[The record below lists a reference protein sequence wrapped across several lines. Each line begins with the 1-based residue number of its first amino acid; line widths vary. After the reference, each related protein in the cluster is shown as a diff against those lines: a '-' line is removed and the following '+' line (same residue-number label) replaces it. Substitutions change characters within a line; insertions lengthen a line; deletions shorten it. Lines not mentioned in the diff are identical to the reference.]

1 MRRESKDNLKE
12 MAATLVL
19 FGLVANC
26 FGQIIYPDDQMLV
39 RPSTIVPYIYTSN
52 VQPQTQYPMPG
63 AAPSFYQGNA
73 RPQYSMTPSVA
84 HSYQAQAQPQY
95 TMPPSVS
102 HFYQTKARPQFS
114 RTPNVASSYQ
124 PKAGPPLGASQTQ
137 LPMSP
142 PPSTT
147 QNMEQS
153 TVTETALQEWNDHV
167 NDIIANGVLK
177 FGLDMEREIYK
188 TRSLSMLEQQNNIVF
203 SPISL
208 TVTLAIVLAGSA
220 GKTFQEVAR
229 VLGLE
234 SGVDVSQN
242 SEIVHQMFGLLLNQ
256 FHKEMLGPNAPRTD
270 FALATYVQDG
280 FPILPQFK
288 ALSNEVYG
296 NDVINVDFVKKGRET
311 QQMINDWVKQKTMG
325 KISSILD
332 EVPGAMS
339 RVILLSALYFHG
351 EWNQHFITGATKKKP
366 FFIEP
371 DQAVN
376 VDMMYNGGPFPFYED
391 RQLGVKILGLPYK
404 GHEMTMYILLPTAK
418 GAKALRAF
426 QNQLTVD
433 KIENLIKNV
442 NNETCIIALPKM
454 KLSSSLDLQPILSEL
469 GVNSL
474 FDPMTADL
482 SLMSQGNNENVG
494 NIAMSTKFTTPMM
507 SPTGSRTGNS
517 NQALPMATPHSNN
530 RDVLIFSRFGPDQ
543 VKGDKKNR
551 MVKRNYFVY
560 EDDVNGYNVEQWAN
574 GFSIKK
580 NRKSRDVRNKED
592 RNSYKVQEE
601 SQVNDH
607 AKVVSL
613 EGNKYRFQKNEERR
627 RNRRQSRPINPDF
640 LNLVKHRNFPS
651 YGLDDIRNNANLV
664 NPHLFASKALHKVE
678 IDITEKGTEAA
689 AATAVTLDRDGSQKK
704 LIANRPFIFFI
715 RHDPTRLVLFWGT
728 VNTPTPHYPAT

>member
-1 MRRESKDNLKE
+1 
-12 MAATLVL
+12 MAITLAL
-19 FGLVANC
+19 LSLVANG

-39 RPSTIVPYIYTSN
+39 RPSTIIPYIYTA
-52 VQPQTQYPMPG
+52 QYPMPE
-63 AAPSFYQGNA
+63 AAAAYQGNA
-73 RPQYSMTPSVA
+73 QPQYPMTPSVA
-84 HSYQAQAQPQY
+84 HTYQAQPRPQY
-95 TMPPSVS
+95 PIGSNSAYPNRG
-102 HFYQTKARPQFS
+102 QPRP
-114 RTPNVASSYQ
+114 V
-124 PKAGPPLGASQTQ
+124 LGASQGQ
-137 LPMSP
+137 FPMSP

-147 QNMEQS
+147 QNVGQS
-153 TVTETALQEWNDHV
+153 TVTEAALQDWSDHV

-177 FGLDMEREIYK
+177 FALDMEREIYK
-188 TRSLSMLEQQNNIVF
+188 TRSLSMLQQQDNIVF

-208 TVTLAIVLAGSA
+208 TITLAIVLAGSA
-220 GKTFQEVAR
+220 GRTFQEVAK

-242 SEIVHQMFGLLLNQ
+242 SEIVHQMFGLLLTQ
-256 FHKEMLGPNAPRTD
+256 FYKEMFDTNSPRTD

-280 FPILPQFK
+280 YPILPQFK
-288 ALSNEVYG
+288 ALSNEVYS
-296 NDVINVDFVKKGRET
+296 NEVINVDFAKKGRET
-311 QQMINDWVKQKTMG
+311 QKMINDWVKQKTMG
-325 KISSILD
+325 KIRSILD
-332 EVPGAMS
+332 EVPGPMS

-351 EWNQHFITGATKKKP
+351 EWNQHFLSGATKKKP
-366 FFIEP
+366 FSIEP
-371 DQAVN
+371 NQTVD

-391 RQLGVKILGLPYK
+391 KQLGAKILGLPYK
-404 GHEMTMYILLPTAK
+404 GHEMTMYILLPTAM

-433 KIENLIKNV
+433 KIENLIKNM
-442 NNETCIIALPKM
+442 NNETCIIAMPKM
-454 KLSSSLDLQPILSEL
+454 KLSSSLDLQPVLSEL

-482 SLMSQGNNENVG
+482 SLLSQGNSENVR
-494 NIAMSTKFTTPMM
+494 NILRTTKFATPTMA
-507 SPTGSRTGNS
+507 PTYSRTGKSDQTPPMVTPQS
-517 NQALPMATPHSNN
+517 NDNK
-530 RDVLIFSRFGPDQ
+530 DVLIFSRFGPGQ
-543 VKGDKKNR
+543 TKSDKKNH

-560 EDDVNGYNVEQWAN
+560 EDNVNGYSVEQWAN

-580 NRKSRDVRNKED
+580 SRGPRDVRVKED
-592 RNSYKVQEE
+592 KNSYTVQEG

-613 EGNKYRFQKNEERR
+613 EGNKYRFQKKEERG
-627 RNRRQSRPINPDF
+627 RNKRQSRPINPDF
-640 LNLVKHRNFPS
+640 LNLVKNRNFPS

-689 AATAVTLDRDGSQKK
+689 AATAVTLDRDASQKK

-728 VNTPTPHYPAT
+728 VNTPTPNYPTT